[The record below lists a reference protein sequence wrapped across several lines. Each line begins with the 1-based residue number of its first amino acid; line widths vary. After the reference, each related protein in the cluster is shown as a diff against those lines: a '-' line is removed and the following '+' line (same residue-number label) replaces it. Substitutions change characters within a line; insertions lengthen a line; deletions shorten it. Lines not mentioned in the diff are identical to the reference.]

1 MHKKIKYLTIKVIA
15 NKNIIYCNT
24 RGNIYCNTRGNNCIS
39 RWTIMYN
46 DGV

>member
-1 MHKKIKYLTIKVIA
+1 MHKKIKYLTIKVIT
-15 NKNIIYCNT
+15 NKNI
-24 RGNIYCNTRGNNCIS
+24 IYCNTRGNNCIS